1 MKRKRAKLTEQLR
14 QAVLNCGETQ
24 YAVCKATG
32 IDKTALSRFI
42 NGERGVSMKV
52 LDTLGEYLGLQI
64 VNDKPKGKAKKGG

>member
-1 MKRKRAKLTEQLR
+1 MKRKYTPLTEQLR

-52 LDTLGEYLGLQI
+52 LDTLGEYLGLRI
-64 VNDKPKGKAKKGG
+64 VTAKPQAKKGGK

>member
-1 MKRKRAKLTEQLR
+1 MKRKHTPLTEQLR

-32 IDKTALSRFI
+32 IDKTAMSRFI

-52 LDTLGEYLGLQI
+52 MNTLGEYLGLRI
-64 VNDKPKGKAKKGG
+64 VADKPNKKGG

>member
-1 MKRKRAKLTEQLR
+1 MKRKHTPLTEQLR

-52 LDTLGEYLGLQI
+52 LDTLGEYLGLRI
-64 VNDKPKGKAKKGG
+64 VADKPNSKAMKGK

>member
-1 MKRKRAKLTEQLR
+1 MKLNYTPLTEQLR

-32 IDKTALSRFI
+32 IDRTALSRFI

-52 LDTLGEYLGLQI
+52 LDTLGEYLGLRI
-64 VNDKPKGKAKKGG
+64 VADKPKGKARKGR